1 MGNALPNDLQKSRK
15 LNGVLEMIDFLTEE
29 EKLILK
35 ARTKKNRL
43 NFLADLQIMVLQQ

>member
-1 MGNALPNDLQKSRK
+1 MGNTLLNDLQKSRK
-15 LNGVLEMIDFLTEE
+15 LNCVSKMLDFLTEE

-35 ARTKKNRL
+35 ARTRKNRL

>member
-1 MGNALPNDLQKSRK
+1 MGNTLPNDLQSRK
-15 LNGVLEMIDFLTEE
+15 LKSLSKIIDFLTEE

-35 ARTKKNRL
+35 ARTKTNRL

>member
-1 MGNALPNDLQKSRK
+1 MGNTLPNDLQKSRK
-15 LNGVLEMIDFLTEE
+15 LNSVSKMIDFLTKE